1 MKWTLNKMSVKSFL
15 ILIIV
20 HAVAVL
26 FALALSVQSTTLAGI
41 NTAYGLIGAVFVIQ
55 WIAFIPA
62 YLWQTE
68 RFFDLT
74 GSLTYVF
81 VALAALVM
89 APVVTTAK
97 LVVAICVMIWAVR
110 LGLFLVVRI
119 NKDGKDGRFDDIKP
133 NAGRFLTVWCIQALW
148 ITVTSSA
155 ALVVLTSSEASGNSV
170 LLWIGLVVWTFG
182 FLLEVIADEQKR
194 RFRAMQNTKDKFI
207 RHGLWAVSRHPN
219 YLGEILLWC
228 GIAVMALPSMEGWRW
243 LGMISPLFVFLLLR
257 YVSGVPLLE
266 KRSDERWGHLSEYQ
280 TYKQNTPMLIPSF
293 RTIQKK

>member
-1 MKWTLNKMSVKSFL
+1 MSVKSFL

-26 FALALSVQSTTLAGI
+26 FALALSVQSTALAGI
-41 NTAYGLIGAVFVIQ
+41 NTAYGLIGAVFAIQ

-194 RFRAMQNTKDKFI
+194 RFRAMQSTKDKFI

-280 TYKQNTPMLIPSF
+280 TFKQNTPMLIPSF
-293 RTIQKK
+293 RTIPKK

>member
-1 MKWTLNKMSVKSFL
+1 MSLKSFL

-26 FALALSVQSTTLAGI
+26 FALALSVQSTALAGI
-41 NTAYGLIGAVFVIQ
+41 NTAYGLIGAVFAIQ

-280 TYKQNTPMLIPSF
+280 TYKQNTPMLMPSF